1 MYQSAAGLRLATTGG
16 FPGEFERQLIPMLP
30 LPPDGNPLCS
40 VGGTDKQG
48 EAPVKALTLATLSAL
63 SMIAVGGAAL
73 AAGPGMGPMNCGP
86 AAGPVKMFNDAD
98 TNKDGKLDAAEIAA
112 ARDKLYAEA
121 NPSGKDGIDIQ
132 DFETW
137 FWKQH
142 REMMVRAFQRLDAD
156 GDGKITK
163 AEMEAAGQRMMSR
176 LVHNDDGTYSLPSPS
191 EHRGW
196 GRDGKHGRHHGP
208 GMMQRW
214 MGRDAGPADAPPPAA
229 DEAPAPAN

>member
-1 MYQSAAGLRLATTGG
+1 M
-16 FPGEFERQLIPMLP
+16 
-30 LPPDGNPLCS
+30 
-40 VGGTDKQG
+40 
-48 EAPVKALTLATLSAL
+48 KALTLATLSAL

-73 AAGPGMGPMNCGP
+73 AAGPGMGPMGFGP
-86 AAGPVKMFNDAD
+86 AGGPAKMFNDAD

-163 AEMEAAGQRMMSR
+163 AEMEAAGERMLNR
-176 LVHNDDGTYSLPSPS
+176 LDRNDDGSYSMPSRP
-191 EHRGW
+191 ERGGW

-214 MGRDAGPADAPPPAA
+214 MGGNAAPADEPPAPPAA
-229 DEAPAPAN
+229 DEAPAP